1 MSSEVMKIK
10 MRIECKK
17 KAIEKLENELEKEF
31 YTLDEAMK
39 EEEKELVMI

>member
-10 MRIECKK
+10 MRIDCKK

-31 YTLDEAMK
+31 YALDEAMK
-39 EEEKELVMI
+39 EEEKELVMV